1 MFLRRWQ
8 GTPLQWQLHILYK
21 SFKFCKLA
29 FLVYSVTP
37 KPLSMNCMLL
47 MPPESSAG
55 SYFALH
61 SGICWQNGNDEK
73 NSVLNMLSSSQKP
86 RCWKHVAMKQCRAT
100 THTVWRRKKA
110 WWLMGFFFF
119 TVVHRQHILL
129 IPHILHFWLIAWLR
143 HKISSIQITNI
154 WLFVIFLLGC

>member
-73 NSVLNMLSSSQKP
+73 
-86 RCWKHVAMKQCRAT
+86 KQCVEYVEFFPEAQVLET
-100 THTVWRRKKA
+100 CSNETMQSYYTHCMEEKEG
-110 WWLMGFFFF
+110 LMTHGLFFFYCCASPAHF
-119 TVVHRQHILL
+119 TNSSHIAFL
-129 IPHILHFWLIAWLR
+129 IDCMA
-143 HKISSIQITNI
+143 
-154 WLFVIFLLGC
+154 